1 MPKYSFENNFFFS
14 WGGQHT
20 TQPIVLAVTQCTIGC
35 HFAKIGL
42 IRVKNGCSRVK
53 FVAILLPLQKCNSFF
68 GSYKHKGDN

>member
-1 MPKYSFENNFFFS
+1 MGVINALWADK
-14 WGGQHT
+14 
-20 TQPIVLAVTQCTIGC
+20 C

-68 GSYKHKGDN
+68 GSYKHKGDI